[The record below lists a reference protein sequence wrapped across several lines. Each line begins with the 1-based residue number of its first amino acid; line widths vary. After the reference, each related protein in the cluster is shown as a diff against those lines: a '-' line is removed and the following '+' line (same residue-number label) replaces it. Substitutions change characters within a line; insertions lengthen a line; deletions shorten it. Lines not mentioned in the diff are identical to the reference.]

1 MGAPRSKKTSS
12 KPLGPSQR
20 QLRVSEQ
27 LRHVLIETLQR
38 GKFHDAA
45 LLDAGQNVTVTEVRV
60 SPDLKNATAFVIML
74 NGAVADVLLPALDE
88 SSQFFQREFAKK
100 LQLKFTP
107 KIRFK
112 YDDSFDN
119 ARRIDEILYNLPKS
133 SDADRID
140 IDEMDDDDY
149 DDEQ

>member
-1 MGAPRSKKTSS
+1 MVSLPRSASKGTK

-38 GKFHDAA
+38 GKFHDEA
-45 LLDAGQNVTVTEVRV
+45 LLDAGQNVTITEVRV
-60 SPDLKNATAFVIML
+60 SPDLKNATAFVLML
-74 NGAVADVLLPALDE
+74 NGANSDIILPALNE

-107 KIRFK
+107 KVRFK
-112 YDDSFDN
+112 YDDTFDH
-119 ARRIDEILYNLPKS
+119 ARRIDEILYNLPKTS
-133 SDADRID
+133 EPDQIDLDD
-140 IDEMDDDDY
+140 IDHP
-149 DDEQ
+149 